1 MMAVL
6 SILLLLALTDVST
19 GLFYKKHVFYS
30 TQLTWTDAQAYCRK
44 NYIDLSILD
53 TQLEFDSFVTLTA
66 AQKSESCW
74 IGLNKAPSETQF
86 TQWCSGKVLDFTKWK
101 SGQPDHTD
109 TEHCAF
115 TSNNQWENVDCGKNM
130 KSFCYTWSPEM
141 IVVKKMMSWDEA
153 LMHCR
158 THYTDLLSL
167 TSETDYFMVNSR
179 ITDIQTPTF
188 WTGLRFLNGSWFWVN
203 QESLLI
209 PPSMPLCPAKPF
221 QCGARNVETGVWE
234 NRDCEEKMNFICYFS
249 SKIWSYL
256 TCVFVANRFTSNIQE
271 TKISKLSGE
280 LLPHIQK
287 RFGHNKTNK
296 RLAIRLS
303 LTSH

>member
-19 GLFYKKHVFYS
+19 GLFYKKHFFYS

-66 AQKSESCW
+66 AQQSESCW
-74 IGLNKAPSETQF
+74 IGLNKAPSEAQF
-86 TQWCSGKVLDFTKWK
+86 TQWCDGKVLDFKKWK

-109 TEHCAF
+109 TEHCVA
-115 TSNNQWENVDCGKNM
+115 TSNNQWENFNCGKNM
-130 KSFCYTWSPEM
+130 KSFCYTWAPEM
-141 IVVKKMMSWDEA
+141 IVVQKMMSWDEA
-153 LMHCR
+153 LIYCR

-167 TSETDYFMVNSR
+167 TSDTDYFMVNSR
-179 ITDIQTPTF
+179 ITAIQTPTF

-203 QESLLI
+203 QESQLI

-221 QCGARNVETGVWE
+221 QCGGRNVKTGVWE
-234 NRDCEEKMNFICYFS
+234 NRNCEEKMNFICY
-249 SKIWSYL
+249 
-256 TCVFVANRFTSNIQE
+256 
-271 TKISKLSGE
+271 
-280 LLPHIQK
+280 
-287 RFGHNKTNK
+287 
-296 RLAIRLS
+296 
-303 LTSH
+303 